1 MTAIILYRVG
11 QIQNASAKI
20 LSSNLDDAPSSG
32 RMRWSQLSQIFVES
46 AMVYTVAG
54 IILLVVNF
62 VGSNAVYPMSD
73 LVSV

>member
-1 MTAIILYRVG
+1 
-11 QIQNASAKI
+11 
-20 LSSNLDDAPSSG
+20 
-32 RMRWSQLSQIFVES
+32 MRWSQLSQIFVES